1 MGEHLMP
8 AIDPLGKK
16 IGLDGWT
23 YLGIGVAKKKV
34 TTLGQSADNFV
45 MIPITACLKQYGSH
59 NNSLRIAGKATS
71 AGVPLK
77 EAVDEAHVAVRAQRH
92 APPRGNDSFDIET
105 NPSRPRPWTGLR
117 TTFCLST

>member
-77 EAVDEAHVAVRAQRH
+77 EAGDEARVAVRAQRH
-92 APPRGNDSFDIET
+92 DPPGRHHSVDRENNTSLLVTSTRF
-105 NPSRPRPWTGLR
+105 RPTL
-117 TTFCLST
+117 